1 MAKQW
6 TGKILGDGSGDRP
19 SDQVHLTN
27 ELNASFGLFI
37 KLKHEA
43 KYIASVDQAD
53 DDDVSRV
60 RDLVLEDCLADARL
74 DKLRAGSRLGAVG
87 RSHLPGAAS
96 ERIEVPVVVFQDL
109 QLDQAFQTQVDDRLG
124 MMAQL
129 FNPVL
134 GVASSRSIGY
144 FREDRIQHRVAR
156 FGSVKDEKG
165 FHVSVDVRPER
176 KFREHCAYDCA
187 VQVPPWH
194 LVEVATLLVEK
205 GQDEFFGQ
213 SQLMG

>member
-1 MAKQW
+1 MLPSRMWGLSSNFRSETAGICFESRGVAKQR

-19 SDQVHLTN
+19 ADQVHLAD

-74 DKLRAGSRLGAVG
+74 DKLRAGSRLGAIG
-87 RSHLPGAAS
+87 RPHLRGAAS

-109 QLDQAFQTQVDDRLG
+109 QLDQAFQSQVDDRLG

-134 GVASSRSIGY
+134 GVASSPARWLFPRGPDPTQGRPFRSG
-144 FREDRIQHRVAR
+144 
-156 FGSVKDEKG
+156 
-165 FHVSVDVRPER
+165 
-176 KFREHCAYDCA
+176 
-187 VQVPPWH
+187 
-194 LVEVATLLVEK
+194 
-205 GQDEFFGQ
+205 
-213 SQLMG
+213 